1 MPFSVF
7 RLSSRFQ
14 KPYFSPEASPFTRG
28 FSFRQ
33 GFRLSSDSGF
43 VTRHLHKTPNNYTP
57 NTEGKNLM
65 SLITEEEIK
74 RQPDD
79 RTRLIDKNNKDC
91 IKAGDVLMIE
101 TYTNKGS
108 NTVSTFAGVCISIRR
123 QGIDTNLTL
132 RNVILKV
139 GIEQRFSI
147 YSPMIKSIKILQ
159 RGEGFRRAKL
169 FYLRDQ
175 PGKAFQIGGL

>member
-1 MPFSVF
+1 
-7 RLSSRFQ
+7 
-14 KPYFSPEASPFTRG
+14 
-28 FSFRQ
+28 
-33 GFRLSSDSGF
+33 
-43 VTRHLHKTPNNYTP
+43 
-57 NTEGKNLM
+57 M

-101 TYTNKGS
+101 TYINKGS
-108 NTVSTFAGVCISIRR
+108 NAVSTFAGVCISIRR

-175 PGKAFQIGGL
+175 P

>member
-1 MPFSVF
+1 
-7 RLSSRFQ
+7 
-14 KPYFSPEASPFTRG
+14 
-28 FSFRQ
+28 
-33 GFRLSSDSGF
+33 
-43 VTRHLHKTPNNYTP
+43 
-57 NTEGKNLM
+57 M

-74 RQPDD
+74 RQSNDHS
-79 RTRLIDKNNKDC
+79 RLVDKNNKDC

-101 TYTNKGS
+101 TYINKGS
-108 NTVSTFAGVCISIRR
+108 DAVSKFAGVCISIRR

-139 GIEQRFSI
+139 GVEQRFSI

-175 PGKAFQIGGL
+175 PGKAFQIGGLVKQEIIKRLASNDKK